1 MANKI
6 VKYTNL
12 YSFKIR
18 LEILFMS
25 IVVNWNIIYV
35 KKLSML
41 HFRIS
46 TNNFY
51 IEAKKYYFNTSV
63 IKRGIIKKC
72 HNKEQL

>member
-1 MANKI
+1 
-6 VKYTNL
+6 
-12 YSFKIR
+12 
-18 LEILFMS
+18 MS
-25 IVVNWNIIYV
+25 IVANWNIIYV

-41 HFRIS
+41 HFKIS

-63 IKRGIIKKC
+63 IKHCKMKKS